1 MNNLI
6 LFLIDNERS
15 EHFEQHQQSNLYCL
29 YYSIQSLV
37 FFYGL
42 LIRCLLFVMSSLLT
56 TFVTVQEYYNSVHH
70 PVSLRVLTSNLES
83 LLQKSHRKVIKHSQR
98 VGFFWL
104 SMTKIINIGNLIF
117 FSVYCTK
124 KCSVMYDEVI

>member
-15 EHFEQHQQSNLYCL
+15 EHFEQHQQSNLYCFILL
-29 YYSIQSLV
+29 YSVSCI
-37 FFYGL
+37 FYGL

-104 SMTKIINIGNLIF
+104 SMTKKINIGNLICV
-117 FSVYCTK
+117 SVYCTK
-124 KCSVMYDEVI
+124 KCSVMYDEVV